1 MKKWLWLMVLM
12 LCMPWACA
20 EGLPEDGLYSI
31 GVSSNATMFKIVD
44 CLLKAEDEKMIA
56 VMTLSGSGY
65 GYLYQGTAEEA
76 EMADR
81 ETWTPYAEDGE
92 GRHRFEIEIPGLD
105 VDVPMAAWSI
115 RYEKWYD
122 RTLCF
127 FSNTLRPYQSIPAEG
142 VYQCMVHSDTIMDGM
157 DCIVKS
163 DSGRLLIEI
172 EMGEGETMDVA
183 GQTIAIED
191 GWARFEIS
199 SMDVSIP
206 IAFEEES
213 GWIRL
218 DIADIA
224 HFNVIPED
232 GIYKVDVRTDAALLR
247 FVDCSLFID
256 NGIMTAKLTA
266 KNNNFDYLYM
276 GRAQDAPEDS
286 GNWIPAEVND
296 NGAYT
301 YEMQIASLD
310 NTLPVAT
317 YSVRKK
323 LWYDREIVLDSETLT
338 AIE

>member
-105 VDVPMAAWSI
+105 VDVPMASWSI

-127 FSNTLRPYQSIPAEG
+127 FSNTLRPYQSIPPEG

-163 DSGRLLIEI
+163 DSGRLLVEI

>member
-127 FSNTLRPYQSIPAEG
+127 FSNTLRPYQSIPPEG

-163 DSGRLLIEI
+163 DSGRLLVEI

-206 IAFEEES
+206 IAFEGES

-232 GIYKVDVRTDAALLR
+232 GIYKVDVRTDAALLQ
-247 FVDCSLFID
+247 FVDCSLFVD